1 MSKPVS
7 IQATP
12 PPLSHLSDSKPKQS
26 NARRYALIGVLAV
39 LGLAAMTWVFTLEPT
54 ADAVAP
60 VTVET
65 FDVDAP
71 RRTSTR
77 SPTQAPFEAMT
88 AERARAEA
96 QETLS
101 AFVEAQIELKD
112 NMQVDTWAA
121 EEYRLA
127 NELAKQGDQAFLEE
141 AFELS
146 HQRYNEA
153 FAAITAIMDQG
164 RALVDE
170 LVATGSTALDQRDV
184 RGATAAFARA
194 LEIQPKSAEA
204 SAGAVRA
211 EKLPEVIERLREARN
226 HELAERWSE
235 ARQSYDAVAALDPQT
250 AGLSELRQTSERLET
265 EAFVRNRLSDG
276 FKALDARRYDAAR
289 TAFRAVLKRDPGNEV
304 AQGGLQQVSARSE
317 IGAIAARQ
325 TRAEAAEAAER
336 WPEALTIYEEVLAMD
351 ANIEFAKLGQ
361 SRMKAVVDAQ
371 TLLERI
377 RANPEKLSSPKL
389 YAEAQD
395 ILAQARTLAVD
406 GASFVALV
414 ADVDSLVASYAQPVE
429 VRLVSDERTEVL
441 LSSVGRL
448 GRFAS
453 KTLMLRPGQYT
464 VIGSQDGC
472 RDVRHN
478 FVVQPG
484 MAPVSI
490 RCNEALSP

>member
-7 IQATP
+7 IQASP
-12 PPLSHLSDSKPKQS
+12 PPLSHLSDSKPTPS
-26 NARRYALIGVLAV
+26 NGRRYALIGTLAV
-39 LGLAAMTWVFTLEPT
+39 IGVAAIAWVFTLDPSG
-54 ADAVAP
+54 DKVAP

-65 FDVDAP
+65 FDPETP
-71 RRTSTR
+71 RQTSARNGT
-77 SPTQAPFEAMT
+77 PAPFEAMT

-96 QETLS
+96 QDTLS

-121 EEYRLA
+121 EEYRIA
-127 NELAKQGDQAFLEE
+127 NELAKQGDQAFLDED
-141 AFELS
+141 FELS
-146 HQRYNEA
+146 HQRYDEA
-153 FAAITAIMDQG
+153 FEAINALMEQG
-164 RALVDE
+164 RSLVEE
-170 LVATGSTALDQRDV
+170 LVATGNAALDQRDV
-184 RGATAAFARA
+184 RGATSAFARA
-194 LEIQPKSAEA
+194 LEIQPGSAEA
-204 SAGAVRA
+204 GTGAARA
-211 EKLPEVIERLREARN
+211 EKLPEVIERLRDARN

-250 AGLSELRQTSERLET
+250 AGLQELRQTSERLET

-276 FKALDARRYDAAR
+276 FKALDARRYGAAR
-289 TAFRAVLKRDPGNEV
+289 KAFRAVLARDPGNEV

-317 IGAIAARQ
+317 VGAIAARQ
-325 TRAEAAEAAER
+325 AKAEAAESAER
-336 WPEALTIYEEVLAMD
+336 WQEALTLYEEVLAMD
-351 ANIEFAKLGQ
+351 TNIEFAKLGQ
-361 SRMKAVVDAQ
+361 SRMKAVVSAQ
-371 TLLERI
+371 SLLERI

-395 ILAQARTLAVD
+395 ILREARTLAVS
-406 GASFVALV
+406 GASFTELV
-414 ADVDSLVASYAQPVE
+414 TEVDGLLASYAQPVE

-472 RDVRHN
+472 RDVRRN

-490 RCNEALSP
+490 RCDETLTP